1 MLVRRLEAAGGAGG
15 HADVAGGPDLCVH
28 VVGKSLEA
36 EQAIDGRVEGHRGVT
51 GDFLLDGA
59 EGGPSQEVLDVLF
72 ASPGHVSFSPTPG
85 STRGVDYKAPG
96 RQSGGQT
103 PRGQSGV

>member
-1 MLVRRLEAAGGAGG
+1 MLVARLEAAGGAGSY
-15 HADVAGGPDLCVH
+15 ADVAGGTDLCVD

-72 ASPGHVSFSPTPG
+72 ASPGHVSFPPHPG
-85 STRGVDYKAPG
+85 LRGG
-96 RQSGGQT
+96 RL
-103 PRGQSGV
+103 